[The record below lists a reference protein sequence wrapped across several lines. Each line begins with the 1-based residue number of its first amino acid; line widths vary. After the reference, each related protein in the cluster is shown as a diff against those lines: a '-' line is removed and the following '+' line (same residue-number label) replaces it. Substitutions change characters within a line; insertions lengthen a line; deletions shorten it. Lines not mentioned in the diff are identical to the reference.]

1 MNPAERELINRCQQ
15 GDEQAF
21 NELFRRYQSKV
32 FSIVY
37 HLIWN
42 RDDVEDVAQN
52 VFAKIYFSIRSY
64 HFQGAF
70 AVWVE
75 RVTVNQCFD
84 YLRQKKRQ
92 KGAVELDAMSPEEA
106 NMTMQPTPARGLPN
120 AEKAA
125 ISRQAARRLLIEL
138 SDEDRA
144 LLVLKEVEG
153 ASVQELSKIFKIS
166 ESNVKIRLMRARH
179 KLRAIYEKSQERVP
193 SLSSESSKGG
203 RS

>member
-1 MNPAERELINRCQQ
+1 MDPEERDLIKRCQQ
-15 GDEQAF
+15 GNELAF

-52 VFAKIYFSIRSY
+52 VFSKLYFSIRSY

-75 RVTVNQCFD
+75 RVAVNQCFD
-84 YLRQKKRQ
+84 YLRQRKRH
-92 KGAVELDAMSPEEA
+92 KGAIELDAMSAEEA
-106 NMTMQPTPARGLPN
+106 NVTLQPARPRN
-120 AEKAA
+120 SPDAEKGV
-125 ISRQAARRLLIEL
+125 ISRQAASRLLNEL
-138 SDEDRA
+138 NESDRA
-144 LLVLKEVEG
+144 LLILKEVDG
-153 ASVQELSKIFKIS
+153 ASVQELSRVFKIS

-179 KLRAIYEKSQERVP
+179 KLRAIYQRSQERVAP
-193 SLSSESSKGG
+193 LKRTASGEG
-203 RS
+203 RP

>member
-1 MNPAERELINRCQQ
+1 MDPEERDLIKLCQQ
-15 GDEQAF
+15 GNELAF

-52 VFAKIYFSIRSY
+52 VFSRIYFSIRSY

-75 RVTVNQCFD
+75 RVAVNQCFD
-84 YLRQKKRQ
+84 YLRQKKRH
-92 KGAVELDAMSPEEA
+92 KGAIELDAMSAEEA
-106 NMTMQPTPARGLPN
+106 NVTLQPARSGHAAD
-120 AEKAA
+120 AEKGV
-125 ISRQAARRLLIEL
+125 ISKQVALRLLTEL
-138 SDEDRA
+138 NENDRA
-144 LLVLKEVEG
+144 LLILKEVDG
-153 ASVQELSKIFKIS
+153 ASVQELSRIFSIS

-179 KLRAIYEKSQERVP
+179 KLRAIHQKAQEKTVGAMKVGSR
-193 SLSSESSKGG
+193 GG
-203 RS
+203 R

>member
-1 MNPAERELINRCQQ
+1 MDPQERELIKRCQRGHQ
-15 GDEQAF
+15 LAF
-21 NELFRRYQSKV
+21 NELLRRYQSKV

-52 VFAKIYFSIRSY
+52 VFLKIFFSIRSY
-64 HFQGAF
+64 HFKGAF

-75 RVTVNQCFD
+75 RITVNQCFD
-84 YLRQKKRQ
+84 YLRQKKRL
-92 KGAVELDAMSPEEA
+92 KGAVELDAMNPEEVHI
-106 NMTMQPTPARGLPN
+106 TLQPAKPDAAPN
-120 AEKAA
+120 AERRAL
-125 ISRQAARRLLIEL
+125 SRQIAMRLLTEL
-138 SDEDRA
+138 SEEDRA

-153 ASVQELSKIFKIS
+153 ASVEELSQIFKLS

-179 KLRAIYEKSQERVP
+179 KLRAIFEKSQGKA
-193 SLSSESSKGG
+193 SATQWKTKGG

>member
-1 MNPAERELINRCQQ
+1 MDDEERDLIKRCQR
-15 GDEQAF
+15 GDELAF
-21 NELFRRYQSKV
+21 NEIFRRYQSKV

-52 VFAKIYFSIRSY
+52 VLSKVYFSIRSY

-70 AVWVE
+70 AVWIE

-84 YLRQKKRQ
+84 YLRQKKRH
-92 KGAVELDAMSPEEA
+92 KGAIELDAMNPEEA
-106 NMTMQPTPARGLPN
+106 NMTLQPTPARAAPS
-120 AEKAA
+120 AEKSV
-125 ISRQAARRLLIEL
+125 ISRQVALRLLTEL
-138 SDEDRA
+138 KQADRA
-144 LLVLKEVEG
+144 MLVLKEVDG
-153 ASVQELSKIFKIS
+153 ASVQELSRVFNIS

-179 KLRAIYEKSQERVP
+179 KLRAIHEKSKDRASQELEVT
-193 SLSSESSKGG
+193 SKGG